1 MNLASIA
8 NVYNPLLLLVS
19 ITLAVYWGFKFKSA
33 RGLVLVIF
41 AIAVY
46 AFMFLDNKYLIWP
59 AVGLDYSTHTATALA
74 MCIFIGTTVKNFFMK
89 TVLAISLLAYCELMV
104 VLSYHS
110 WMDIVSTAVPVG
122 LILSLIYYFAGKS
135 RLLTIASER
144 SNTQLKVARDH

>member
-1 MNLASIA
+1 MNLASVA
-8 NVYNPLLLLVS
+8 NVYNPLLLLTS
-19 ITLAVYWGFKFKSA
+19 IALAVYWGFKFKSA
-33 RGLVLVIF
+33 RGLMLVTF
-41 AIAVY
+41 AIVVY
-46 AFMFLDNKYLIWP
+46 ALMFLDNKYLFWP
-59 AVGLDYSTHTATALA
+59 SVGLDYSTHTATALA

-89 TVLAISLLAYCELMV
+89 TVLALSLLAYCELMV

-135 RLLTIASER
+135 RLLTIESER